1 MLGTVMLNIP
11 GSIVKPLKVAR
22 DLYPLFLAMSGCT
35 VLPRNL
41 PPPNKT
47 LCNQLA
53 HKSVHHALTM
63 HKYFQVTDNVG
74 IAEYRDFRKLQQR
87 E

>member
-1 MLGTVMLNIP
+1 MLNIP

-53 HKSVHHALTM
+53 HKSVHHAT
-63 HKYFQVTDNVG
+63 HHAQVFPG
-74 IAEYRDFRKLQQR
+74 HRQRRDC
-87 E
+87 